1 MKIAI
6 FGGGHGVCA
15 AARLSDADHEAR
27 LWHRWH
33 RWRRDAAAP
42 APAVR
47 AGTFTS
53 ATLKDAE
60 PGAIAAPATA
70 WHAIAR
76 AMAPRRIGGQ
86 VAPSY
91 SCRRTSG
98 RTGPSLR
105 AAAQRD
111 NGRTMTAATL
121 LLRVAQARQLNP
133 LIRMLRLCAEDGG
146 ALPGFAA
153 GAHIRVQV
161 SLPDGKT
168 DWRHYSLIDFA
179 TTHNATSAPDQYL

>member
-27 LWHRWH
+27 LGH
-33 RWRRDAAAP
+33 RWRHDAAAP

-53 ATLKDAE
+53 AALKGAE

-76 AMAPRRIGGQ
+76 AMAPRRRPGRQ
-86 VAPSY
+86 VAQSY
-91 SCRRTSG
+91 PCRRPSG
-98 RTGPSLR
+98 RTGLSLGHQLKAR
-105 AAAQRD
+105 PAQRAC
-111 NGRTMTAATL
+111 RCAPR
-121 LLRVAQARQLNP
+121 LRCVQRPKETTDAR
-133 LIRMLRLCAEDGG
+133 
-146 ALPGFAA
+146 
-153 GAHIRVQV
+153 
-161 SLPDGKT
+161 
-168 DWRHYSLIDFA
+168 
-179 TTHNATSAPDQYL
+179 

>member
-47 AGTFTS
+47 AGTFTTPTLNHAQPPPAPAVRAGTFPS
-53 ATLKDAE
+53 APLKDAE

-98 RTGPSLR
+98 RTGPSLGQQR
-105 AAAQRD
+105 QARPAQRAC
-111 NGRTMTAATL
+111 RCAPR
-121 LLRVAQARQLNP
+121 LRCAQRPKETTDAR
-133 LIRMLRLCAEDGG
+133 
-146 ALPGFAA
+146 
-153 GAHIRVQV
+153 
-161 SLPDGKT
+161 
-168 DWRHYSLIDFA
+168 
-179 TTHNATSAPDQYL
+179 

>member
-27 LWHRWH
+27 LWHRW
-33 RWRRDAAAP
+33 RRDAAAP

-53 ATLKDAE
+53 AALKGAE
-60 PGAIAAPATA
+60 PSTIAAPATA

-76 AMAPRRIGGQ
+76 AMAPRRVGGQ

-98 RTGPSLR
+98 RTGPSL
-105 AAAQRD
+105 
-111 NGRTMTAATL
+111 G
-121 LLRVAQARQLNP
+121 
-133 LIRMLRLCAEDGG
+133 
-146 ALPGFAA
+146 
-153 GAHIRVQV
+153 
-161 SLPDGKT
+161 
-168 DWRHYSLIDFA
+168 
-179 TTHNATSAPDQYL
+179 

>member
-91 SCRRTSG
+91 SCRRTS
-98 RTGPSLR
+98 
-105 AAAQRD
+105 
-111 NGRTMTAATL
+111 
-121 LLRVAQARQLNP
+121 
-133 LIRMLRLCAEDGG
+133 
-146 ALPGFAA
+146 
-153 GAHIRVQV
+153 
-161 SLPDGKT
+161 
-168 DWRHYSLIDFA
+168 
-179 TTHNATSAPDQYL
+179 